1 MGRWLLLSAY
11 RAPDRCDRRPP
22 DSHLDRMP
30 KIPRIERLLNLVSL
44 LFHARAPV
52 PWAVIKE
59 QVIGYDDGASDETL
73 ERRFER
79 DKNEL
84 RDLGIPVEYTLG
96 DEFSNE
102 GYIVHKADC
111 FLPTLDLSPE
121 DATLLSLIG
130 RVAAP
135 GLPAGLAD
143 HLSSAVTKLS
153 FFANDGPDLV
163 SSAEEQFLLATQ
175 GPRTPS
181 AQPEHLD
188 SVVEALVQRQTMQFT
203 YYAIS
208 HDRTRTRTVDP
219 YGVGFHAGNWYLV
232 GRDHE
237 RDDVRSFRL
246 DRVRSTPKTA
256 DDHRD
261 GPSFDVPEDF
271 RLSDHVGRHS
281 WELPEP
287 ASGPVEV
294 RVRLDPTV
302 AWMVRDDPPR
312 DGRLE
317 LFEDGS
323 GMLTVATERPDALV
337 RWVLR
342 LTAHAEVIEPD
353 WLRQRCA
360 DAARRVADLYAEE
373 RHAQRP

>member
-1 MGRWLLLSAY
+1 
-11 RAPDRCDRRPP
+11 
-22 DSHLDRMP
+22 MP
-30 KIPRIERLLNLVSL
+30 RIPRIERLLNLVSL

-52 PWAVIKE
+52 PWAAIKE

-84 RDLGIPVEYTLG
+84 RELGIPVEYTPA

-102 GYIVHKADC
+102 GYIVHKSDC

-135 GLPAGLAD
+135 GLPSGLAE
-143 HLSSAVTKLS
+143 HLSSAVRKLC
-153 FFANDGPDLV
+153 FFASDGPDLV
-163 SSAEEQFLLATQ
+163 SSAEEQFLFAAQ
-175 GPRTPS
+175 SPRTPE
-181 AQPEHLD
+181 AHPEHLD
-188 SVVEALVQRQTMQFT
+188 TVVEAVAQRRAVQFA

-208 HDRTRTRTVDP
+208 HDRTGPRTVDP

-232 GRDHE
+232 GQDHDRDE
-237 RDDVRSFRL
+237 IRSFRL
-246 DRVRSTPKTA
+246 DRIRSAPKMA
-256 DDHRD
+256 A
-261 GPSFDVPEDF
+261 GPRFDVPEDF
-271 RLSDHVGRHS
+271 RLSNHIGRHS

-287 ASGPVEV
+287 AGGPVEA
-294 RVRLDPTV
+294 RIRLDATV

-312 DGRLE
+312 EGRLE
-317 LFEDGS
+317 ISEDGS
-323 GMLTVATERPDALV
+323 GVLTVATERPDALV

-342 LTAHAEVIEPD
+342 LTAHAEVLEPD

-360 DAARRVADLYAEE
+360 DAVRRVSDLYGED
-373 RHAQRP
+373 RHG